1 MTNEELIKKYNDG
14 DSSALDILIEN
25 NEKLVKYVVNKYSVD
40 KYPSMDED
48 DLIQE
53 GRIGLYIAAT
63 KFDIESDFKFST
75 YAFFWIKQRISR
87 YVKQKSTYNEVSL
100 NKKIGDD
107 SNEME
112 QIIGIEDSEIDKVED
127 ALCNKNLRTS
137 LQFLINHYLNKKE
150 KEIIELKY
158 GWNGDPLNFSQ
169 ISNRF
174 NISVTAVRAS
184 HNKALWKLRQT
195 DFIRNMIAEEDK
207 ENKYNNY
214 NSIIKYID
222 KKEREGKTNTFN
234 LNVIKDNQ
242 IFSLI

>member
-14 DSSALDILIEN
+14 DSSVLDILIEN

-127 ALCNKNLRTS
+127 TLCNKNLRTS

-174 NISVTAVRAS
+174 NISATAVRDS
-184 HNKALWKLRQT
+184 HNKALWKLRRT
-195 DFIRNMIAEEDK
+195 EFIRNMIAEEDK

>member
-127 ALCNKNLRTS
+127 TLCNKNLRTS

-174 NISVTAVRAS
+174 NISATAVRDS
-184 HNKALWKLRQT
+184 HNKALWKLRRT
-195 DFIRNMIAEEDK
+195 EFIRNMIAEEDK

>member
-112 QIIGIEDSEIDKVED
+112 QIIGIEDSEIDKVEETD
-127 ALCNKNLRTS
+127 
-137 LQFLINHYLNKKE
+137 E
-150 KEIIELKY
+150 KEENTEVTPLKNKVSIKSPI
-158 GWNGDPLNFSQ
+158 NGEAVPLS
-169 ISNRF
+169 
-174 NISVTAVRAS
+174 SVNDLT
-184 HNKALWKLRQT
+184 
-195 DFIRNMIAEEDK
+195 FAEEIMGK
-207 ENKYNNY
+207 GIA
-214 NSIIKYID
+214 IIP
-222 KKEREGKTNTFN
+222 EEGKVVSPIDGTVAMAVSYTH
-234 LNVIKDNQ
+234 LRAHET
-242 IFSLI
+242 

>member
-14 DSSALDILIEN
+14 DSSALDSLIEN

-127 ALCNKNLRTS
+127 TLCNKNLRTS

-174 NISVTAVRAS
+174 NISATAVRDS
-184 HNKALWKLRQT
+184 HNKALWKLRRT
-195 DFIRNMIAEEDK
+195 EFIRNMIAEEDK